1 MCDLLFYVEDEAFEV
16 FAFGVV
22 DVDGV
27 VGWLGE
33 LMQDA
38 HRTTTLGGG
47 SEDSEAELL
56 FAYGLRT

>member
-1 MCDLLFYVEDEAFEV
+1 M
-16 FAFGVV
+16 V
-22 DVDGV
+22 DVDWV

-47 SEDSEAELL
+47 SEDGEAELL
-56 FAYGLRT
+56 FADGLRT

>member
-1 MCDLLFYVEDEAFEV
+1 MI
-16 FAFGVV
+16 
-22 DVDGV
+22 DVDWV

-47 SEDSEAELL
+47 GEDSEAELL
-56 FAYGLRT
+56 FADGLRT